1 MSVIAID
8 LAMHHLL
15 AEPEDQVLVQ
25 AQLDAAEEAA
35 MMFLNRRF
43 YLDQVAL
50 DEARAGVQAAM
61 QQAKEANAEAAAA
74 AEAEQDHTLRCR
86 LLEHARKVLA
96 DAYDQADAIAY
107 GMVLNPAIQAA
118 CLLKLGHLF
127 ANREEVVTG
136 STAVELPLAS
146 QHLLMPYRIRM
157 GV

>member
-1 MSVIAID
+1 MPVIAID

-15 AEPEDQVLVQ
+15 AEPEDQVLVE
-25 AQLDAAEEAA
+25 AQLGAVEDAA
-35 MMFLNRRF
+35 MSFLNRRF

-50 DEARAGVQAAM
+50 DQARAGVSASM
-61 QQAKEANAEAAAA
+61 QQAKEANAAAVAA

-86 LLEHARKVLA
+86 LLEHARQALA

-107 GMVLNPAIQAA
+107 GMVINPAIQAA

-136 STAVELPLAS
+136 TTAVELPLAS

>member
-8 LAMHHLL
+8 VAMHHLR
-15 AEPEDQVLVQ
+15 ADPEDQVLVQ
-25 AQLDAAEEAA
+25 AQLDAAEETAIQ
-35 MMFLNRRF
+35 FLNRRF

-50 DEARAGVQAAM
+50 DEARAGVPAIM
-61 QQAKEANAEAAAA
+61 QQAKGAHAAAVAA

-86 LLEHARKVLA
+86 LIEHARQALA
-96 DAYDQADAIAY
+96 EAYDQADAIAY
-107 GMVLNPAIQAA
+107 GMVLNPSIQAA

-136 STAVELPLAS
+136 TIATELPIAS

>member
-15 AEPEDQVLVQ
+15 AEPDDQVLVQ
-25 AQLDAAEEAA
+25 AQLDAAEDAA
-35 MMFLNRRF
+35 MNFLNRRF
-43 YLDQVAL
+43 YLDQVTL
-50 DEARAGVQAAM
+50 DQARAGVPSAM
-61 QQAKEANAEAAAA
+61 QQAKDVHAAAVAA
-74 AEAEQDHTLRCR
+74 AESEQDHALRCR
-86 LLEHARKVLA
+86 LLEHARQALA
-96 DAYDQADAIAY
+96 EAYDQADAIAY
-107 GMVLNPAIQAA
+107 GMVINPSIQAA

>member
-1 MSVIAID
+1 MPVIAID

-15 AEPEDQVLVQ
+15 AEPEDQVLVE
-25 AQLDAAEEAA
+25 AQLGAAEDAA
-35 MMFLNRRF
+35 MGFLNRRF

-61 QQAKEANAEAAAA
+61 QQAKEANAEAVAA

-86 LLEHARKVLA
+86 LLEHARQALA

-136 STAVELPLAS
+136 TTATELPLAS

>member
-15 AEPEDQVLVQ
+15 AEPDDEVLVQ
-25 AQLDAAEEAA
+25 SQLDAAEDAA
-35 MMFLNRRF
+35 MQFLNRRF

-50 DEARAGVQAAM
+50 DAARVGVAVM
-61 QQAKEANAEAAAA
+61 MRQAKEANVEAVAEA
-74 AEAEQDHTLRCR
+74 ESEQDHTLRCR
-86 LLEHARKVLA
+86 LLEHARKALA
-96 DAYDQADAIAY
+96 EAYDQADAIAY
-107 GMVLNPAIQAA
+107 GMVLNPSIQAA

-136 STAVELPLAS
+136 TIATELPLAS
-146 QHLLMPYRIRM
+146 QYLLMPYRIRM

>member
-1 MSVIAID
+1 MPVIAIE

-25 AQLDAAEEAA
+25 AQLEAAEETA
-35 MMFLNRRF
+35 MKFLNRRF

-50 DEARAGVQAAM
+50 DTARAGVPGAMLAA
-61 QQAKEANAEAAAA
+61 KDANAAAVAA
-74 AEAEQDHTLRCR
+74 AEVEQDHTLRCR
-86 LLEHARKVLA
+86 LLGHARQALA
-96 DAYDQADAIAY
+96 DAYDQCDAIAY

-136 STAVELPLAS
+136 ATAVELPMAS

>member
-50 DEARAGVQAAM
+50 DAARAGVHDALQAAKSTNG
-61 QQAKEANAEAAAA
+61 AAVEAAKT
-74 AEAEQDHTLRCR
+74 EQDHSLRCR
-86 LLEHARKVLA
+86 LLEHARQALA

-107 GMVLNPAIQAA
+107 GMVLNSAIQAA

-136 STAVELPLAS
+136 TTAAELPLAS

>member
-1 MSVIAID
+1 MPVIALDAAMNHLRADSED
-8 LAMHHLL
+8 L
-15 AEPEDQVLVQ
+15 DLVQ
-25 AQLDAAEEAA
+25 AQLDAAEDSA
-35 MMFLNRRF
+35 MKFLNRRF

-50 DEARAGVQAAM
+50 DTARAGVHGALQAA
-61 QQAKEANAEAAAA
+61 KSANGAAVEA

-86 LLEHARKVLA
+86 LLEHARQALA
-96 DAYDQADAIAY
+96 DAYDKADSIAY

-136 STAVELPLAS
+136 TIATELPLAS

>member
-1 MSVIAID
+1 MSVIDIEM
-8 LAMHHLL
+8 AMHHLL

-35 MMFLNRRF
+35 MQFLNRRF
-43 YLDQVAL
+43 YLDQVSL
-50 DEARAGVQAAM
+50 DAARAGVPAAM
-61 QQAKEANAEAAAA
+61 QQAMEANADACAA
-74 AEAEQDHTLRCR
+74 AEAEEDHTLRCR
-86 LLEHARKVLA
+86 LLEHARQALA
-96 DAYDQADAIAY
+96 DAYDRADSIAY

-127 ANREEVVTG
+127 ANREDVVTG
-136 STAVELPLAS
+136 TIATELPLAS

>member
-8 LAMHHLL
+8 IAMHHLL
-15 AEPEDQVLVQ
+15 AEPDDQVLVQ
-25 AQLDAAEEAA
+25 EQLDAAEEAA
-35 MMFLNRRF
+35 MQFLNRRF
-43 YLDQVAL
+43 YLDQAAL
-50 DEARAGVQAAM
+50 DEARAGVPAAM
-61 QQAKEANAEAAAA
+61 QQAKVANTAAVAA
-74 AEAEQDHTLRCR
+74 AEAEQDHSLRCR
-86 LLEHARKVLA
+86 LLEHARQALA
-96 DAYDQADAIAY
+96 DAYDQVDAIAY
-107 GMVLNPAIQAA
+107 GMMLNPAIQAA

>member
-8 LAMHHLL
+8 VAMHHLL
-15 AEPEDQVLVQ
+15 AEPEDLVLVQ

-35 MMFLNRRF
+35 MQFLNRRF
-43 YLDQVAL
+43 YLDQVTL
-50 DEARAGVQAAM
+50 DEARAGVSAALR
-61 QQAKEANAEAAAA
+61 QAKEANAAAVAA
-74 AEAEQDHTLRCR
+74 AEQEPDITLRCR
-86 LLEHARKVLA
+86 LLEHARQALA

-107 GMVLNPAIQAA
+107 GMVVNPAIQAA

-136 STAVELPLAS
+136 TTVAELPLAS

>member
-1 MSVIAID
+1 MSVIAIEV
-8 LAMHHLL
+8 AMHHLL

-35 MMFLNRRF
+35 MQFLNRRF
-43 YLDQVAL
+43 YLDQATL
-50 DEARAGVQAAM
+50 DEARAGVPTAM
-61 QQAKEANAEAAAA
+61 QEAKEANAAAVAA
-74 AEAEQDHTLRCR
+74 AELEPDLTLRCC
-86 LLEHARKVLA
+86 LLEHARQALA

-107 GMVLNPAIQAA
+107 GMVVNPAIQAA

-136 STAVELPLAS
+136 TIATELPLAS

>member
-1 MSVIAID
+1 MPVIAID

-15 AEPEDQVLVQ
+15 AEPDDQVLVQ
-25 AQLDAAEEAA
+25 AQLEAAEDAA
-35 MMFLNRRF
+35 MNFLNRRF
-43 YLDQVAL
+43 YLDQVTL
-50 DEARAGVQAAM
+50 DQARAGVPSAM
-61 QQAKEANAEAAAA
+61 QQAKDVHAAAVAA
-74 AEAEQDHTLRCR
+74 AEPEQDHALRCH
-86 LLEHARKVLA
+86 LLEHARQALA
-96 DAYDQADAIAY
+96 EAYDQADAIAY
-107 GMVLNPAIQAA
+107 GMVINPSIQAA

>member
-8 LAMHHLL
+8 VAMHHLL
-15 AEPEDQVLVQ
+15 AEPDDQVLVQ

-50 DEARAGVQAAM
+50 DTARTGVHGALQAA
-61 QQAKEANAEAAAA
+61 KSANAAAVAA

-86 LLEHARKVLA
+86 LLDHARQALA

-107 GMVLNPAIQAA
+107 GMVLNPAIQSA

-127 ANREEVVTG
+127 ANREEVATG
-136 STAVELPLAS
+136 TTAVELPLAS